1 MAHNLSPQ
9 PPAYPVGDAMRRQ
22 VAGRRR
28 RGSLWHNLF
37 LVATLIGIVALLALL
52 YNIINGAFGYVA
64 VQNKIDPET
73 VVLAYEE
80 QQLLTAP
87 NLVASEN
94 DEDLVAGI
102 VDNPYAIGF
111 FGYAYYH
118 HQADKLKVL
127 SIDGVAPN
135 AETVHS
141 SEYPLARPLFLYT
154 TPKILAEK
162 PQVSAFLHYYLTN
175 VNAEISAVGYF
186 PATEETIQRNQ
197 SALQTAAP
205 ANRATTGDIAIA
217 GSSTVY
223 PLTAR
228 LAEQF
233 KTSGFGGAITIDNI
247 GTKAGLVRFCDG
259 NDVDIANASR
269 AITRAESEL
278 CAKKRLTP
286 LALHIGT
293 DALAVVTSTENT
305 FLSAL
310 TTAQLRQIFFS
321 TAQKWSEI
329 DPAWPAE
336 PIMRVAPGIDSGTLD
351 FFVESV
357 ADQTLAELPKAALV
371 TILQENVSTGLLRRL
386 ENDQPFTE
394 RSQENVYALVL
405 ERVVEPQIVRSW
417 SLRDSLLRRTEIE
430 VEAAEIPNGELTFRS
445 WLTAD
450 FLTNT
455 QSPLP
460 QQSGVRTA
468 ILGSLWVI
476 LITILF
482 SLPIG
487 VGAAIYLEEYAD
499 NNRLNRFIETNI
511 NNLAGV
517 PSIIYGLLGLAVFVR
532 ILEPLTSGSL
542 FGAADPTT
550 ANGRTVLS
558 AGLTLGLLILPLI
571 IINAREAIRAV
582 PASLRQASLGL
593 GATKWQT
600 IWHHVLPGA
609 IPGILTGTIL
619 AISRALGETAP
630 LVVIGASTFI
640 VVDPDG
646 PFAKFT
652 TLPIQIYQWTSR
664 PQAEFRNIAAAA
676 ILVLLALLLT
686 LNATAVLLRNRYTR
700 RV

>member
-1 MAHNLSPQ
+1 MGQNLSTQ
-9 PPAYPVGDAMRRQ
+9 PPAFPEGEAMRTH

-28 RGSLWHNLF
+28 RGLLWQNLF
-37 LVATLIGIVALLALL
+37 VLATMIGIIALLALL

-64 VQNKIDPET
+64 IQNKIDPEAI
-73 VVLAYEE
+73 VLAHEE
-80 QQLLTAP
+80 QQLLASP
-87 NLVASEN
+87 NLTAREN
-94 DEDLVAGI
+94 DADLVAG
-102 VDNPYAIGF
+102 VVNNPYAIGF
-111 FGYAYYH
+111 FGYAYYQA
-118 HQADKLKVL
+118 QADQLKAL
-127 SIDGVAPN
+127 SVEGIAPN
-135 AETVHS
+135 AETVNNNQ
-141 SEYPLARPLFLYT
+141 YPLARPLYLYT
-154 TPKILAEK
+154 TPKVLAEK
-162 PQVSAFLHYYLTN
+162 PQVGAFLNYYMTN
-175 VNAEISAVGYF
+175 VNAAIDTVGYF
-186 PATEETIQRNQ
+186 PAPAETIQNNL
-197 SALQTAAP
+197 SVIPAAAP
-205 ANRATTGDIAIA
+205 AGDATAGDIAIA

-223 PLTAR
+223 PLTTQ
-228 LAEQF
+228 LADGF
-233 KTSGFGGAITIDNI
+233 KASGFGGAITVDNV
-247 GTKAGLVRFCDG
+247 GTKAGLVRFCEG
-259 NDVDIANASR
+259 KGVDIANASR
-269 AITRAESEL
+269 AMTRAEREL
-278 CAKKRLTP
+278 CEAKRLQP
-286 LALHIGT
+286 LELRVGT
-293 DALAVVTSTENT
+293 DALAVVVSTQNS
-305 FLSAL
+305 FLS
-310 TTAQLRQIFFS
+310 TVTMEQLRQIFT
-321 TAQKWSEI
+321 TAQSWSEV

-336 PIMRVAPGIDSGTLD
+336 PIVRFVPGIDSGTLD
-351 FFVESV
+351 FFMESISK
-357 ADQTLAELPKAALV
+357 QTLAQLPKETLV
-371 TILQENVSTGLLRRL
+371 TILQENTSKGLFRRL
-386 ENDQPFTE
+386 ENDQPFAE
-394 RSQENVYALVL
+394 RSQENVYNLVL
-405 ERVVEPQIVRSW
+405 ERVVEPQVVRSW
-417 SLRDSLLRRTEIE
+417 SLRDSLLARSTIE
-430 VEAAEIPNGELTFRS
+430 AEAADIPNGELIFRS
-445 WLTAD
+445 WLTPD
-450 FLTNT
+450 FLTNS

-499 NNRLNRFIETNI
+499 NNRLNRLIETNI

-532 ILEPLTSGSL
+532 IMEPLTSGSL
-542 FGAADPTT
+542 FGVADPTT

-582 PASLRQASLGL
+582 PASLRQASFGL

-600 IWHHVLPGA
+600 VWHHVLPNA

-652 TLPIQIYQWTSR
+652 TLPIQIYQWTAR
-664 PQAEFRNIAAAA
+664 PQDEFRNIAAAA
-676 ILVLLALLLT
+676 ILVLLVLLLT